1 MWTIIFHFLIKN
13 EILHLLQNNIE
24 LQIESKNLIV
34 KAVHTLDNFLSSA
47 LDADADARLSV
58 LSDVI

>member
-1 MWTIIFHFLIKN
+1 MHSKSRVNVDYYFFFLVKN

-34 KAVHTLDNFLSSA
+34 KACPYP
-47 LDADADARLSV
+47 
-58 LSDVI
+58 